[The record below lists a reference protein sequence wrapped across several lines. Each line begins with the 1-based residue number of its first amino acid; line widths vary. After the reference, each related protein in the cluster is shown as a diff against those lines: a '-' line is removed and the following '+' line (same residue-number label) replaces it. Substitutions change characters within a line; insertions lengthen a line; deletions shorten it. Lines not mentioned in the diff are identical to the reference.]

1 MIDRGIGI
9 WLGWLA
15 VPVIGALACGGNE
28 DGSGTNAATDDPD
41 ASSSSDAP
49 TTTATTSATTAA
61 TTEPTTGSATSTT
74 TTDSDDSSSSS
85 GDAPTSADSSG
96 SESTGNEVVPEG
108 CFDYPSFVP
117 TEVSLRNDVMP
128 IFVESCWM
136 CHQNPNDGIFLGYGG
151 NSDGEATAVRDNL
164 LTVTPHQA
172 PNEIFVIPGDPLNSW
187 MMAKVEYDNPGG
199 DCPLI
204 DCPNPGCDW
213 FAPPTE
219 ILPTAQ
225 LDILRSWIA
234 NGAPDN

>member
-1 MIDRGIGI
+1 MFERGFGT
-9 WLGWLA
+9 WLGLLA
-15 VPVIGALACGGNE
+15 VPLLACDSNGG
-28 DGSGTNAATDDPD
+28 DSGTDAATDSFD
-41 ASSSSDAP
+41 ASSSS
-49 TTTATTSATTAA
+49 TT
-61 TTEPTTGSATSTT
+61 TSTT
-74 TTDSDDSSSSS
+74 TSTTAPAETTNPTTDPSSSSTTEVDPSTSSS
-85 GDAPTSADSSG
+85 GDAPTSGESSGDSS
-96 SESTGNEVVPEG
+96 STGLDVVPEG
-108 CFDYPSFVP
+108 CFDYVSFVP

-136 CHQNPNDGIFLGYGG
+136 CHQNPNNGLYLGNGG
-151 NSDGEATAVRDNL
+151 NTDAESIAVRDSL
-164 LTVTPHQA
+164 LTVTPNQA

-204 DCPNPGCDW
+204 DCTNPGCDW

-234 NGAPDN
+234 NGALDN